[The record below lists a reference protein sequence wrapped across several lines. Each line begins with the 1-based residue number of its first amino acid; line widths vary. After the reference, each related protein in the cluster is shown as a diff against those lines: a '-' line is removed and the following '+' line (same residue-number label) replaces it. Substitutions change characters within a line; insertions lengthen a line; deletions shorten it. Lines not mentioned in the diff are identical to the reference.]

1 MRVQTENHS
10 PAYQHAIVIG
20 GSIAGLTTAR
30 VLRDHFAQVTII
42 ERDGPPTADAFR
54 VGAPQARHPHVLFA
68 RGQNILE
75 AQFPGIVQEL
85 IAAGAVPFYPGQE
98 FRLFANQRWVAP
110 FPSPIVC
117 IGCSRPLLES
127 TIYRRLAADPNVRML
142 HQQSVLEL
150 CTDAQKTRAT
160 GVQLRSRTAPDAPSQ
175 TLAADLVVDASGR
188 GSQAPTW
195 LAKLGYTPP
204 LESVVDAFPGYSTRI
219 YRKPASAN
227 NDTSGW
233 QAMYIMAM
241 PPHTPRGAVILPMEA
256 DEQGPR
262 WHVSLVGMNGDYPP
276 TDDAGF
282 LAFAR
287 SLSTPL
293 LYEAIKN
300 AEPLTALYGYRQ
312 AENRM
317 RYYELL
323 PRHLENFLVTGDALY
338 AFNPVYGQ
346 GMTAAMLV
354 SETLGTCLTAHHRR
368 MRHWMGDQALTGLA
382 QRFQKA
388 AATVIA
394 GPWQMATGQD
404 ARWPGTE
411 GGADPDPVTRLV
423 QRYLDQVLNRMPD
436 STMVAEAFFQVQNM
450 LKPPTSLFH
459 PKILWQVLKP
469 QAQPRA
475 IAATAACDLA
485 HAG

>member
-1 MRVQTENHS
+1 MNVQTKSHS

-42 ERDGPPTADAFR
+42 ERDGPSTAAVFR
-54 VGAPQARHPHVLFA
+54 GGVPQARHPHVLFA

-85 IAAGAVPFYPGQE
+85 VAAGAVPFDPGHE

-110 FPSPIVC
+110 FPSTIVC

-127 TIYRRLAADPNVRML
+127 TIYRRLAADPKVRML
-142 HQQSVLEL
+142 HEQRVVGL
-150 CTDAQKTRAT
+150 CTDEEKSRAT
-160 GVQLRSRTAPDAPSQ
+160 GVQLCPRATPDAPSQ

-188 GSQAPTW
+188 SSQAPIW
-195 LAKLGYTPP
+195 LVNLGYTPP
-204 LESVVDAFPGYSTRI
+204 QEAVVNAFPGYSTRI
-219 YRKPASAN
+219 YRQPANRSA
-227 NDTSGW
+227 DW

-241 PPHTPRGAVILPMEA
+241 APHTPRGAVIMPMEA
-256 DEQGPR
+256 DEHGPR
-262 WHVSLVGMNGDYPP
+262 WHVSLTGMNGDYPP
-276 TDDAGF
+276 TDEAGF

-287 SLSTPL
+287 TLATPL
-293 LYEAIKN
+293 LYEALKS
-300 AEPLTALYGYRQ
+300 AEPLTAPYGYRQ

-317 RYYELL
+317 RYYEKL
-323 PRHLENFLVTGDALY
+323 PRYLENFLVTGDAVY

-346 GMTAAMLV
+346 GMSTAALV
-354 SETLGTCLTAHHRR
+354 SETLDVCLHAHRR
-368 MRHWMGDQALTGLA
+368 RMGDQTLAGLA

-388 AATVIA
+388 AAGVIA

-411 GGADPDPVTRLV
+411 GGQAPDPITRLV
-423 QRYLDQVLNRMPD
+423 QRYLDQVLKRMPD
-436 STMVAEAFFQVQNM
+436 STVVAEAFSQVQNM
-450 LKPPTSLFH
+450 LKPPTSLFQ
-459 PKILWQVLKP
+459 PRIVWQVLKP
-469 QAQPRA
+469 QAPP
-475 IAATAACDLA
+475 IPATSASDLL
-485 HAG
+485 HTVRL